1 MAITDRNG
9 RVIDYARISV
19 TDRCNYR
26 CIYCMPEEGVTQI
39 PHEQVM
45 RYEEIAFL
53 CCALAQLGVRKIRF
67 TGGEPLVRKGIASF
81 LKRFKGDFPE
91 VAVFVTTNASLLGR
105 FARELSEVPLAG
117 MNISIDTVDAKKF
130 RAITR
135 LGDID
140 DVRAGIDAA
149 RSCGIPNIKTNTVLI
164 RGFNDMEL
172 PEILRFAWDNDITPR
187 LIEFM
192 PLGDDVWRREKFIG
206 ADEILRM
213 LAAYGEWT
221 PAEKRG
227 TERGDVPSGPAK
239 YYVNRGTGKVVGVI
253 EAVSNHFCASCNRL
267 RITASGNLLA
277 CLFSRDEVPLL
288 PLIRS
293 GDLEGLKQAIRDG
306 MDAKPECW
314 EDLRDGKQRMS
325 GIGG

>member
-26 CIYCMPEEGVTQI
+26 CTYCMPEEGVSQI

-53 CCALAQLGVRKIRF
+53 CRALARLGVRKIRF

-91 VAVFVTTNASLLGR
+91 VAVFVTTNASLLVR
-105 FARELSEVPLAG
+105 FARELSEVPLSG
-117 MNISIDTVDAKKF
+117 MNISLDTIDAEKF
-130 RAITR
+130 HTITR
-135 LGDID
+135 LGDIGE
-140 DVRAGIDAA
+140 VRTGIEAA
-149 RSCGIPNIKTNTVLI
+149 RARGIPNIKTNTVLI
-164 RGFNDMEL
+164 RGFNDGEL

-206 ADEILRM
+206 ADEILQM
-213 LAAYGEWT
+213 LAAYGTWI
-221 PAEKRG
+221 PAEKKETAG
-227 TERGDVPSGPAK
+227 GGLPLGPAQ
-239 YYVNRGTGKVVGVI
+239 YYADRRTGKTVGVI

-267 RITASGNLLA
+267 RVTANGSLRA
-277 CLFSRDEVPLL
+277 CLFSREEAPLL

-293 GDLEGLKQAIRDG
+293 GDQDGLEQAIRDG
-306 MDAKPECW
+306 MNAKPECW
-314 EDLRDGKQRMS
+314 EHLRDGKQKMS